1 MPRETLSLCMCVR
14 ERERQKLRA
23 LNCAKNAE
31 IFYGFIVEQRKVN
44 TECGN
49 KLT

>member
-1 MPRETLSLCMCVR
+1 MPRETLSVCMR
-14 ERERQKLRA
+14 EKGRERQKMRA
-23 LNCAKNAE
+23 FNCAKNAE
-31 IFYGFIVEQRKVN
+31 IFYGFIVEQRNVN

>member
-1 MPRETLSLCMCVR
+1 MRT
-14 ERERQKLRA
+14 

-31 IFYGFIVEQRKVN
+31 IFYGFIVEHRKVN

-49 KLT
+49 KLTQQCMSLSIE